1 MKGQNNMNYL
11 LLFINI
17 IMLVSGQVLW
27 KIGVSKMHS
36 QLSPKGIIEV
46 IIDPYILGGGIIYVL
61 ATIIWLYLLSKSELS
76 KIYPLQSLCY
86 VFGAIAGMIIFK
98 ECFTLNKIFGLILIL
113 SGAVLIVSK

>member
-1 MKGQNNMNYL
+1 MNYL

-27 KIGVSKMHS
+27 KIGVSKMQF
-36 QLSPKGIIEV
+36 QLSLKGVIEAV
-46 IIDPYILGGGIIYVL
+46 LNPYILCGGIIYVL
-61 ATIIWLYLLSKSELS
+61 ATIIWLYLLSKAEIS

-86 VFGAIAGMIIFK
+86 VFGAIAGVIIFK

>member
-1 MKGQNNMNYL
+1 MNYL

-27 KIGVSKMHS
+27 KIGVSKMHLE
-36 QLSPKGIIEV
+36 LSPKGIIEA
-46 IIDPYILGGGIIYVL
+46 ILNHYIVGGGIMYVF

-86 VFGAIAGMIIFK
+86 VFGAIAGVIIFK
-98 ECFTLNKIFGLILIL
+98 ECFTLNKAFGLIFIL
-113 SGAVLIVSK
+113 AGAGLIVSK